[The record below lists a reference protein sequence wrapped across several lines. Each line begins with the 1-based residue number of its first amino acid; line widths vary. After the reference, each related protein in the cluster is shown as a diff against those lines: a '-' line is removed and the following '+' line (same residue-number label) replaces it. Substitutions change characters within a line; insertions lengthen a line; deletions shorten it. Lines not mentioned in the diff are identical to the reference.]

1 MVTIAMQ
8 NSPIL
13 DFYRQRKGSAV
24 PTHMIVTRFGDG
36 TPLTRARIYETIR
49 RLERR
54 KAIERVQKGLYRYK
68 HGIQSGKGDTKQEI
82 MWRVLRARRTVTVDD
97 LVEMAG
103 ASRVHAGQFI
113 ATMIRNEVVRKN
125 GDKYSM
131 IKDTVVMP
139 RDEKTAAKK
148 RSARKAAAL
157 AAIDNAK
164 AALEDAR
171 AAISDMEE

>member
-1 MVTIAMQ
+1 MVTIATE

-13 DFYRQRKGSAV
+13 AYYRDKKGKDV
-24 PTHMIVTRFGDG
+24 PTRVIVKKFGDG

-54 KAIERVQKGLYRYK
+54 NAIERVQKGLYRYK
-68 HGIQSGKGDTKQEI
+68 NGIQSGNGDTKQEV
-82 MWRVLRARRTVTVDD
+82 MWRLLRIRRTVTIDD
-97 LVEMAG
+97 LVELAG
-103 ASRVHAGQFI
+103 VSRVHAGQFLD
-113 ATMIRNEVVRKN
+113 TMIRNEVARKN

-131 IKDTVVMP
+131 IKDTVAMP

-148 RSARKAAAL
+148 RAARRAAAL

-164 AALEDAR
+164 AALDDAR